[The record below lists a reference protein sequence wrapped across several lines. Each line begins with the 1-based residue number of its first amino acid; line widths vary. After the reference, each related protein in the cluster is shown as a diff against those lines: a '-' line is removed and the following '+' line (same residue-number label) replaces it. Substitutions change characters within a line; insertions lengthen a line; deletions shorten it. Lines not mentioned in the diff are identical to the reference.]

1 MNKKKIGYVISY
13 EDGHNNYGSSLQAYA
28 LLKKIKDLGYDVEI
42 IRYITKRTAFDKIVL
57 LYKMVQCYE
66 TKHKFMLL
74 KKKLFLMFNEKYK
87 RYENVRTKS
96 VNLFKEEFIIP
107 YFRVCIGYLEL
118 QNCSALYDTVI
129 VGSDQVWSPLSLY
142 SKFTNLLFVD
152 DKTPKISYAS
162 SFGVSKIPKIQL
174 KETASYL
181 NRFNYIST
189 RETSG
194 KEIIESISDKKAEV
208 VADPTLLMTSNE
220 WIDFI
225 KDVKNEISEPYIFC
239 YLLGRNE
246 GYRDEILKL
255 QKKTGLKIVAIRHID
270 EFIKIDEKFG
280 DYAPYNVGPKEFL
293 KYIQNAEYVCTDS
306 FHCTVFSLQFKRNF
320 MTFYRYSNV
329 SLQSRNTRI
338 DSVLS
343 ITGLTNRIYSGNIFE
358 ISNPIE
364 YNLVNEKLDM
374 LRSSSYNFLAN
385 SIKKATYNS

>member
-1 MNKKKIGYVISY
+1 MN
-13 EDGHNNYGSSLQAYA
+13 H
-28 LLKKIKDLGYDVEI
+28 
-42 IRYITKRTAFDKIVL
+42 
-57 LYKMVQCYE
+57 
-66 TKHKFMLL
+66 
-74 KKKLFLMFNEKYK
+74 
-87 RYENVRTKS
+87 
-96 VNLFKEEFIIP
+96 
-107 YFRVCIGYLEL
+107 
-118 QNCSALYDTVI
+118 
-129 VGSDQVWSPLSLY
+129 
-142 SKFTNLLFVD
+142 
-152 DKTPKISYAS
+152 
-162 SFGVSKIPKIQL
+162 
-174 KETASYL
+174 
-181 NRFNYIST
+181 
-189 RETSG
+189 
-194 KEIIESISDKKAEV
+194 
-208 VADPTLLMTSNE
+208 
-220 WIDFI
+220 
-225 KDVKNEISEPYIFC
+225 IFC